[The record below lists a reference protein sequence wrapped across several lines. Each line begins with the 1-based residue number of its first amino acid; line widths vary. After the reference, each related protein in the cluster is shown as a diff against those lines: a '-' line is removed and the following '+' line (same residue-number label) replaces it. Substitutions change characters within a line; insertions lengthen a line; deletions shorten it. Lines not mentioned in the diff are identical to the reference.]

1 MSSSR
6 AWALAATAISI
17 VAILTLAG
25 YLALRALTRA
35 PAEVVR
41 SGSDALAEIAR
52 AFREGNI
59 ETRFRSYA
67 TTVSGVSYLQFAS
80 LEAVEIFERKDSAT
94 VLWGQLPLPDIV
106 VEARVPVTYTYY
118 LDLEDAWRISMEGSR
133 VVVEAPGIGF
143 NPPAAD
149 PSRLELRVTE
159 DSLFRDSE
167 AAKSGLQTA
176 LKGLLEDRAVE
187 KVELVREVGR
197 QRVEAFVRDWILH
210 DFPTAGD
217 IRIVVLFEGEE
228 GPAITAPEIVE

>member
-41 SGSDALAEIAR
+41 SGGDALAEIAR

-59 ETRFRSYA
+59 ETRFHSYA

-217 IRIVVLFEGEE
+217 IRIVVLFEGED
-228 GPAITAPEIVE
+228 GPAITVPEIVE